1 MNDDQL
7 KAMLQTWQAPRAPET
22 LRQRVFAPKPFSLR
36 WLLAGD
42 IRIPVPL
49 AFAALCG
56 IIFVAYHATRPHE
69 ASLSGFQPVQQF
81 QPRIVRSIY
90 ETR

>member
-1 MNDDQL
+1 MNDDEL
-7 KAMLQTWQAPRAPET
+7 NSLLQTWQAPRAPET
-22 LRQRVFAPKPFSLR
+22 LRERVFVPKPFSLR

-56 IIFVAYHATRPHE
+56 IIFVAYHATRPTD

-81 QPRIVRSIY
+81 QPRIVRSNY

>member
-1 MNDDQL
+1 MNDDEL
-7 KAMLQTWQAPRAPET
+7 RSMLQTWHAPRAPET
-22 LRQRVFAPKPFSLR
+22 LRERIFAPKPFSLR

-56 IIFVAYHATRPHE
+56 IIFVAYHATRP
-69 ASLSGFQPVQQF
+69 ADGSLSGFQPVQQF

>member
-1 MNDDQL
+1 MNDDEL
-7 KAMLQTWQAPRAPET
+7 RSMLQTWQAPRAPET
-22 LRQRVFAPKPFSLR
+22 LRQRVSAPKPFSLR

-49 AFAALCG
+49 ALAALCV
-56 IIFVAYHATRPHE
+56 IIFVAYQATRPRD

-81 QPRIVRSIY
+81 QPRIVRSVY

>member
-1 MNDDQL
+1 MNDDEL
-7 KAMLQTWQAPRAPET
+7 RSMLQTWQAPRAPET

-49 AFAALCG
+49 ALAALCV
-56 IIFVAYHATRPHE
+56 IIFVAYQATRPRD

-81 QPRIVRSIY
+81 QPRIVRSVY